1 MPDPMM
7 DDPSTDIQK
16 PPIPGATRIEN
27 GQAFD
32 ISGKPLGAV
41 DENNLPKAAPA
52 PATSQSGSNEWDV
65 VATAPAPQPAED
77 PWGVVKQ
84 TPAARPPGGKGG
96 ALEPLGQVV
105 SGFGGEALK
114 TVQGGIGLA
123 NKVLPEGAQIP
134 NIPPQ
139 YTEPRNTG
147 ERIGA
152 FAENVA
158 EFAGG
163 EAAIKGL
170 GLLDKLAT
178 ASPKLLQ
185 IMEQFPKATKMIL
198 GMTKGAT
205 IGGAQGAVKGT
216 AEGKPTLESAE
227 SGAVGGATGSG
238 LAEGASMA
246 IKPLANAA
254 GLGTSAEQ
262 DLVRAAQPAK
272 RNYNFLNNWNIAKD
286 RIAKEV
292 DGNGVFESFGD
303 AADRLREVRQE
314 LWQNEVKPIIDKHA
328 NEEMF
333 PNVGNPSVPYPSMG
347 SNMTQPVQT
356 NPIADAIRAK
366 AQTIP
371 SNIAGQT
378 QKAIEKYAQKFDRK
392 MTVGQM
398 EQEME
403 FINKELAAKDFWTKG
418 PKQRANLAST
428 DPFYASRVTALDN
441 MRDKL
446 YHKIADLGDP
456 DIQALKREY
465 GAVSAVEDELR
476 GRTNVDLRQRPI
488 SLKQMM
494 AFVYG
499 HPLGIGAAIADKIY
513 NDPVAL
519 LNRAVDK
526 VNPSMASMVAKDVA
540 QNVGSAAKTALP
552 TATAGAGRWV
562 RVQGGD
568 GVAREVHP
576 EDLGEYL
583 KRDPSAKAD
592 LKGMSPEE
600 ATEVSQLWQAAQPAP
615 TGGGK
620 K

>member
-7 DDPSTDIQK
+7 DGPSTDIQK
-16 PPIPGATRIEN
+16 PPYPGATRIEN
-27 GQAFD
+27 GTAFD
-32 ISGKPLGAV
+32 VSGKPLGAV
-41 DENNLPKAAPA
+41 DENNLPKAAAPA
-52 PATSQSGSNEWDV
+52 PTSQSEWDV
-65 VATAPAPQPAED
+65 IATAPAPQDEWAVAKEAPATASR
-77 PWGVVKQ
+77 P
-84 TPAARPPGGKGG
+84 PAAKGG
-96 ALEPLGQVV
+96 ALEPLAQVA
-105 SGFGGEALK
+105 SGFGGGVLQ
-114 TVQGGIGLA
+114 TIQGGIGLA

-147 ERIGA
+147 ESIGN

-163 EAAIKGL
+163 EGAIKGL
-170 GLLDKLAT
+170 GLIEKLGK
-178 ASPKLLQ
+178 ASPQLLQ
-185 IMEQFPKATKMIL
+185 LMEQFPKATKMIL
-198 GMTKGAT
+198 GMTKSGTVGA
-205 IGGAQGAVKGT
+205 AQGAVKGT
-216 AEGKPTLESAE
+216 AEGKPTLESTVE
-227 SGAVGGATGSG
+227 GGVGGAVGGGV
-238 LAEGASMA
+238 AEGVGMA
-246 IKPLANAA
+246 VKPLANAM
-254 GLGTSAEQ
+254 GIGTTAEQ

-272 RNYNFLNNWNIAKD
+272 RNYNFMNNWEIAKN
-286 RIAKEV
+286 RVAKEV
-292 DGNGVFESFGD
+292 DGNGQFESFGD

-328 NEEMF
+328 NEQVF
-333 PNVGNPSVPYPSMG
+333 PN
-347 SNMTQPVQT
+347 MTGQYSAPVQSAGPVPPST

-378 QKAIEKYAQKFDRK
+378 QKAIEKYAAKFDRP

-403 FINKELAAKDFWTKG
+403 FINGELAAKDFWTKG
-418 PKQRANLAST
+418 PKQRANLAKT
-428 DPFYASRVTALDN
+428 DPFFASRVTALDN
-441 MRDKL
+441 MRDTL
-446 YHKIADLGDP
+446 YHRIADLGDP
-456 DIQALKREY
+456 NIQALKKEY
-465 GAVSAVEDELR
+465 GAISAVEDEFR

-513 NDPVAL
+513 NDPTAL
-519 LNRAVDK
+519 LNRAVAK
-526 VNPSMASMVAKDVA
+526 VDPSMASMAGREAA
-540 QNVGSAAKTALP
+540 QAAGSTAKTAIP
-552 TATAGAGRWV
+552 AATSGAGRWV

-568 GVAREVHP
+568 GKTREVHP
-576 EDLGEYL
+576 EDMAEYL
-583 KRDPSAKAD
+583 KRDPNAKAD
-592 LKGMSPEE
+592 LQGMSPEE
-600 ATEVSQLWQAAQPAP
+600 AAQVSQLWQAAQPAP